1 MSKLYFRY
9 GYSKSAAICQIAYN
23 YNERGMEVAIIN
35 AKNNEK
41 IKSKLANLERDVN
54 VILDGNSLYNKIDLK
69 KISAV
74 LVDNAQYLSQTLIE
88 ELFYIAKLEN
98 IPVIAFGERISQ
110 EETNGAIR
118 LMELADTIESI
129 DKVNNRGNGSLEY
142 YYGAMNCSKTA
153 NLLYKNEHLIED
165 GNITLLIKPK
175 LDRDEKLIQSRI
187 GLEKEADIIAD
198 ENTPLY
204 ATLKYKIE
212 HDYVNY
218 ILVDETQFLTE
229 SQIDQLKRI
238 SEEYKVSV
246 ICYGLKTDF
255 LSHAFTG
262 SKRLLEV
269 ADTITKMRTVCRCGK
284 GADFNVR
291 IDKNGNYVK
300 EGEQLVIDD
309 GVTYTYVS
317 VCANCFIKNVLGNP
331 QITRVKK

>member
-74 LVDNAQYLSQTLIE
+74 LVDNAQYLSQPLIE

-110 EETNGAIR
+110 EKTNGAIR

-153 NLLYKNEHLIED
+153 NLLYKNEHLIEE

-187 GLEKEADIIAD
+187 GLEKEADIIAQAGRYGAVTIATNMAGRGTDILLGGNAEYLAKAELD
-198 ENTPLY
+198 ENDSI
-204 ATLKYKIE
+204 TLSIKSRKKAEVTSSPDINAYVIIIKI
-212 HDYVNY
+212 V
-218 ILVDETQFLTE
+218 
-229 SQIDQLKRI
+229 
-238 SEEYKVSV
+238 
-246 ICYGLKTDF
+246 
-255 LSHAFTG
+255 
-262 SKRLLEV
+262 
-269 ADTITKMRTVCRCGK
+269 
-284 GADFNVR
+284 
-291 IDKNGNYVK
+291 
-300 EGEQLVIDD
+300 
-309 GVTYTYVS
+309 
-317 VCANCFIKNVLGNP
+317 
-331 QITRVKK
+331 